1 MKLLKKLL
9 QSELYYVQ
17 EKRRVA
23 DCFFPWS
30 RLIKITSLVLILPI
44 VFLFLS

>member
-1 MKLLKKLL
+1 MALLKNLL
-9 QSELYYVQ
+9 LSELYYVQ
-17 EKRRVA
+17 EKRRME

-30 RLIKITSLVLILPI
+30 RVIKITSLVLILPI